1 MTIFIKKDMTINE
14 KQRIYR
20 QKNNN
25 LVTKKYEK
33 TKKGFLMRMY
43 RNMKSRVNGIQKLK
57 LHLYEGKE
65 ILDKDTFY
73 LFANTNTD
81 FHRLFNDWELSNYD
95 RKLTPS
101 IDRINTE
108 LGYTLFN
115 IRFITHSENSRRGG
129 LNRK

>member
-1 MTIFIKKDMTINE
+1 MTINE

-129 LNRK
+129 LSRK